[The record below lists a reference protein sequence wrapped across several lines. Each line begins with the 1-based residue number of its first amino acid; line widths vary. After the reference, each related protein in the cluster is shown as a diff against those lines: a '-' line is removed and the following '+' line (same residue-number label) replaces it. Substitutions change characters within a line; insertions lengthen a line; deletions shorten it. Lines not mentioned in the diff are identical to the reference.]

1 MARQRST
8 LRVTALVVG
17 FVTSLSLAPMA
28 AAATRHTDDATAGD
42 VWQVLRDNEGYQVGW
57 DHAGSLDN
65 ADVIA
70 TDARHGKHRIV
81 FTVHFADLA
90 QGPQHNPFLTQERM
104 VFEDGPGVTA
114 EVHTTQGWH
123 GRSFLFSSVTGNR
136 VRCPDLRHEI
146 DYAADTVKVWVPR
159 ACVHRPRWVR
169 YSVVQWTLGGGSTT
183 TLADD
188 HDYFDN
194 GLNPTHHRRVNDA
207 NLSDRL
213 RRG

>member
-1 MARQRST
+1 MARPRST
-8 LRVTALVVG
+8 LRVTTLVVG
-17 FVTSLSLAPMA
+17 FVTCLSVVPIA
-28 AAATRHTDDATAGD
+28 AAATRHTDDATGD
-42 VWQVLRDNEGYQVGW
+42 VWEVLRDNEGYQVGW
-57 DHAGSLDN
+57 GHAGSPDN

-70 TDARHGKHRIV
+70 TDARHGKRQIV

-90 QGPQHNPFLTQERM
+90 RGPQHNPFLTQERM
-104 VFEDGPGVTA
+104 VFDHGRGVTA
-114 EVHTTQGWH
+114 EVYTTQGWH

-136 VRCPDLRHEI
+136 VRCPHLRHKI
-146 DYAADTVKVWVPR
+146 DYSAGTVKVWVPR
-159 ACVHRPRWVR
+159 SCVHRPRWVR
-169 YSVVQWTLGGGSTT
+169 YSMVQWTLGGGSTT